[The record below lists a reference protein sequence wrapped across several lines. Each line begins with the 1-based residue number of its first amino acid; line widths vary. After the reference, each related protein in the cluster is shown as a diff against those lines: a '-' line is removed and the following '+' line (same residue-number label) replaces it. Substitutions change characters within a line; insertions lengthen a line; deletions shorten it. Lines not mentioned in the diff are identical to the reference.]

1 MPLADAYL
9 DALTSG
15 RRPPVASDLPPDPEP
30 LPPSDGEPA
39 DPSADEP
46 SLRGAMAEQ
55 WRAMPAGAR
64 WGLVA
69 AVLALIAWIIVPRVL
84 EATEGPSDEEL
95 QREAAIARAQY
106 AEFLRQTPTSLDS
119 TVIEGTLG
127 PGDAEPTDERF
138 VDYYVHDADS
148 VAFSI
153 LATSGEFTP
162 DLSVRL
168 PDGRTVAASD
178 LLRTR
183 TRAEVDGL
191 QGPGRF
197 EIVMTSREPRAEG
210 AYEIAVIPA
219 GPADSVYI
227 DEDARLDTLGTGP
240 LRGGRY
246 ERAYGISAGSEL
258 PVIVRVVSSAFVPRV
273 QLIGP
278 NGEVRDSWRSMEQLT
293 AGDSLGTVNGVVLRY
308 LPGWDA
314 PYRLLVSSEE
324 PGATGPFAV
333 EVESIPIRPLATGA
347 AVTATLGDGSWV
359 EDGRYVDSYRFRV
372 GSNVETTLTISS
384 DAFPPAF
391 RLWRISRRAR
401 SDVDENENEDAVGE
415 LTYEADLDAGEYFL
429 EVTSGGPDT
438 TVTRGGDYAVRVETE
453 SKAPPPPSL
462 ERPALSSK
470 VFSTE
475 IRRTGQSGGST
486 FEVGVTNV
494 AISYPAGSRTRVQ
507 LSITVRSIDYTGG
520 WAPWASFA
528 RQAYVVDDRG
538 RRYAPSIAESQSPS
552 GLEATPG
559 TARRGTVVFYLPE
572 VASRIERVVLVA
584 SIGERTVTL
593 PIPVP
598 R

>member
-1 MPLADAYL
+1 M
-9 DALTSG
+9 
-15 RRPPVASDLPPDPEP
+15 DPATAE
-30 LPPSDGEPA
+30 
-39 DPSADEP
+39 EP
-46 SLRGAMAEQ
+46 SLRAAVAEQ
-55 WRAMPAGAR
+55 WNALPVAGR
-64 WGLVA
+64 WG
-69 AVLALIAWIIVPRVL
+69 AVLLLLGIAAWIVVPRLLEVSEGPTEEERQQ
-84 EATEGPSDEEL
+84 EATT
-95 QREAAIARAQY
+95 ARRQY
-106 AEFLRQTPTSLDS
+106 AEVLRQNPTPLDS
-119 TVIEGTLG
+119 AVVDGTLG
-127 PGDAEPTDERF
+127 PGDAEPTDERY
-138 VDYYVHDADS
+138 VDHYVYEADS

-178 LLRTR
+178 LLSTQ

-197 EIVMTSREPRAEG
+197 EVVMTSRQARAEG
-210 AYEIAVIPA
+210 AYELSVLPA
-219 GPADSVYI
+219 GPADSVYV
-227 DEDARLDTLGTGP
+227 DGDARLDTLGSGP

-246 ERAYGISAGSEL
+246 EAAYGISTGSEL

-278 NGEVRDSWRSMEQLT
+278 NGEVRDSWRSIEQVS

-324 PGATGPFAV
+324 PGAAGAFAV
-333 EVESIPIRPLATGA
+333 EVKSIPIRPLRVGETG
-347 AVTATLGDGSWV
+347 VSATLGDGSWI
-359 EDGRYVDSYRFRV
+359 EDGRYVDSYRFRIGADV
-372 GSNVETTLTISS
+372 KTTLEVESE
-384 DAFPPAF
+384 DFPPAF
-391 RLWRISRRAR
+391 RLWRIARRAR
-401 SDVDENENEDAVGE
+401 SDVSEEVNEEAVAEISLEDG
-415 LTYEADLDAGEYFL
+415 LDAGEYFL
-429 EVTSGGPDT
+429 EVSSGGEDT
-438 TVTRGGDYAVRVETE
+438 TVTRGGEYAVRVMTE
-453 SKAPPPPSL
+453 ANEPAPSL
-462 ERPALSSK
+462 DRPALSSK
-470 VFSTE
+470 VFATE
-475 IRRTGQSGGST
+475 VRRTGQSGGST

-494 AISYPAGSRTRVQ
+494 AISYPNASRTRVQ

-538 RRYAPSIAESQSPS
+538 RRYTAAVTESQSPS
-552 GLEATPG
+552 GLEAEPG

-572 VASRIERVVLVA
+572 VAEQIERVVLVA